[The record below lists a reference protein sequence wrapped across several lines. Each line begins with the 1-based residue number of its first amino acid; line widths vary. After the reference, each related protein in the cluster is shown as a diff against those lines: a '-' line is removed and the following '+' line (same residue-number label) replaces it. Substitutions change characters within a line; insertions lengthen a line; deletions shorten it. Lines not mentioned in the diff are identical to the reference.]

1 MWHLPRARH
10 ADRRA
15 AVPPSWRTGASARSP
30 GRAYTGWHA
39 PPRHRVPVPGRP
51 ADRRSRPRHRAE
63 DRRAWRVVSQRVETI
78 WEPTP
83 ASIERAHITR
93 YLRWLERERGL
104 RFTDYAALWRWSV
117 ADLDA
122 FWASMWDFF
131 AIRASAP
138 YTRVLAKDTMPGAQW
153 FPGAA
158 LNYAEHALSRR
169 DDRLAL
175 IARSE
180 TRGLD
185 RTTTLTYAELAA
197 QVAAVRAG
205 LERLG
210 VRRGDRVVA
219 YMPNIPETVVALL
232 AAASLGAI
240 WASGSPDF
248 GTRAVIDRFSQLEPA
263 VLLAVDGYRYGGKD
277 FDRTAEVAEIERALP
292 SLRATV
298 ILPYLT
304 DAAPAGRMS
313 WAELASATAPL
324 EFEQVPFEHPL
335 WVLYTS
341 GTTGLPKGLVHGHG
355 GILLEHLKSLAL
367 HNDLGADD
375 RFFWFTTTGWMMW
388 NYLLGI
394 LPLGGTALLFD
405 GDPGHPDLTT
415 LWRFAAD
422 TKTTYFG
429 TSAPFIHA
437 CLKAGVSRG
446 TLDLSA
452 LRGIGSTGAPLSPEG
467 FRWVPR
473 MLGRPILVGSVSGGT
488 DLCTAFVQS
497 CPLLPVRAGE
507 LQCAAVGAKVEAFS
521 PEGTPV
527 VGEVGELVITRPM
540 PSMPVTLWNDPA
552 MERYRASYFSLYPG
566 IWRHGDWIR
575 FTREGS
581 CVIYGRSDATLNRGG
596 VRMGTAEFYR
606 VVEEL
611 PEVSDSLVVEVDEDD
626 GKLVLFVALKAGAT
640 LDDDLRR
647 RIGAALRRELSPRH
661 VPDRILAVPAVP
673 KTLNGKK
680 LEVPVKRLL
689 AGQPMSS
696 AVSEGAL
703 ADPKSIAA
711 LIDAYRREVPAAR

>member
-1 MWHLPRARH
+1 MA
-10 ADRRA
+10 
-15 AVPPSWRTGASARSP
+15 
-30 GRAYTGWHA
+30 
-39 PPRHRVPVPGRP
+39 
-51 ADRRSRPRHRAE
+51 
-63 DRRAWRVVSQRVETI
+63 TI

-83 ASIERAHITR
+83 GSIERAHITR

-117 ADLDA
+117 TDLDA
-122 FWASMWDFF
+122 FWASIWDFF
-131 AIRASAP
+131 GVRASRP
-138 YTRVLAKDTMPGAQW
+138 YTRVLAKDEMPGAEW
-153 FPGAA
+153 FPDAA
-158 LNYAEHALSRR
+158 LNYAEHALARR
-169 DDRLAL
+169 DDHPAL
-175 IARSE
+175 VARSE

-185 RTTTLTYAELAA
+185 RTTTITYAELAA

-205 LERLG
+205 LVRLG

-219 YMPNIPETVVALL
+219 YMPNIPETVVGLL
-232 AAASLGAI
+232 ATASLGAT
-240 WASGSPDF
+240 WASCSPDF
-248 GTRAVIDRFSQLEPA
+248 GTRAVIDRFAQLEPI

-277 FDRTAEVAEIERALP
+277 FDRAAETSEIERALP
-292 SLRATV
+292 TLRATV
-298 ILPYLT
+298 VLPYLR
-304 DAAPAGRMS
+304 DALPPGRTS
-313 WAELASATAPL
+313 WAELASQTAPL
-324 EFEQVPFEHPL
+324 AFEQVPFAHPL

-355 GILLEHLKSLAL
+355 GILLEHLKSLHL

-388 NYLLGI
+388 NYLAGI

-405 GDPGHPDLTT
+405 GNPGFPDLDT

-422 TKTTYFG
+422 TQMTYFG

-437 CLKAGVSRG
+437 CLKAGITPG
-446 TLDLSA
+446 ATLDLSS
-452 LRGIGSTGAPLSPEG
+452 LHGVGSTGAPLSPEG
-467 FRWVPR
+467 FRWVAES
-473 MLGRPILVGSVSGGT
+473 LGRPILVGSVSGGT

-507 LQCAAVGAKVEAFS
+507 LQCAALGAKVEAWS

-527 VGEVGELVITRPM
+527 IDEVGELVITHPM
-540 PSMPVTLWNDPA
+540 PSMPVRLWNDPG
-552 MERYRASYFSLYPG
+552 MERYRASYFGMFPG
-566 IWRHGDWIR
+566 VWRHGDWIR
-575 FTREGS
+575 FTPEGS

-626 GKLVLFVALKAGAT
+626 GRLVLFIVLRAGAL

-661 VPDRILAVPAVP
+661 VPDRILAVGAIP

-696 AVSEGAL
+696 AVSEGAVAEPSSL
-703 ADPKSIAA
+703 SA
-711 LIDAYRREVPAAR
+711 LVDAYRREGAVAR